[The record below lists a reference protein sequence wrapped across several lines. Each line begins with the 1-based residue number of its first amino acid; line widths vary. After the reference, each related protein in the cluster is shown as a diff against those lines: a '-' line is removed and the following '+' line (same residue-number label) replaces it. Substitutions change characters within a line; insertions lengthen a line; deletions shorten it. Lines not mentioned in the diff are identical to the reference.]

1 MGERAFFDV
10 VEFAFSHYL
19 EKKGEVFVL
28 KFLPNI
34 EQSRPYSSVR
44 SKAVR
49 DGTDGGE
56 GELESCPED
65 SSFLVSLSRDELLSF
80 SSVALPSS
88 LS

>member
-1 MGERAFFDV
+1 M
-10 VEFAFSHYL
+10 
-19 EKKGEVFVL
+19 FVL
-28 KFLPNI
+28 KFVPNI

-44 SKAVR
+44 SKDGM
-49 DGTDGGE
+49 DGTEDVE